1 MKKVTLILLF
11 CVVSLTST
19 NATIP
24 SVPSETPNPA
34 TYVNDDLA
42 KILKANMNAFVKMTP
57 REYYKLTG
65 KKLTLGETLKL
76 KAAQKIVKKK
86 MMGGEG
92 MTKGVYIL
100 LAILGL
106 AWIAMGVKDDWS
118 GNNWWVNLIL
128 TALCLLPG
136 FIHALVKMKEYYK

>member
-128 TALCLLPG
+128 TALCWLPG
-136 FIHALVKMKEYYK
+136 FIHALVKMKEYYN